1 MSQGLSNTAI
11 ASVLNHIFATGT
23 YTKPTGLKLHLYKG
37 DPHSGGAEVD
47 DVVDDTAYASAAITF
62 GDEGDIEAN
71 RVHND
76 DFISFMPVTYG
87 SGGAPYDVT
96 HWAVKDGSGTL
107 LAAGAFPTAI
117 TRLAGEPM
125 GLAPGALFIELTRT
139 A

>member
-1 MSQGLSNTAI
+1 MSQGLSDTAI

-47 DVVDDTAYASAAITF
+47 DVVDDTAYAAQPITF
-62 GDEGDIEAN
+62 DDEGVTEAG
-71 RVHND
+71 RVYNNGFVGFD
-76 DFISFMPVTYG
+76 PVVYG
-87 SGGAPYDVT
+87 SGAASYVVT
-96 HWAVKDGSGTL
+96 HWGVKDDYDLL
-107 LAAGAFPTAI
+107 LAGGPFPTAI
-117 TRLAGEPM
+117 ERLAGEPM